1 MADLREAFQYA
12 SQNPTSDFAK
22 NLESLASSGALDVD
36 AKKFGIDLSPFK
48 AKPEGFVDKTVA
60 DLKKRG
66 SNIVDEFGS
75 TATDMNKL
83 DVTSPTSIVKTQVR
97 PLETILRTAG
107 QVAGGVND
115 IIGNAISSAIPDS
128 VKDKASAIF
137 DTPQGQQALGAI
149 GKGME
154 AYNSWAKENP
164 NLSKD
169 LESVLNVASV
179 IPVAK
184 GGSMAVKAGLDTVE
198 AGVKATRPVRDMT
211 VGLASDVLKKGK
223 SKATDLA
230 KGVDGAT
237 LSEVISS
244 PEVHPFVTANPANV
258 KAVEEALKQGF
269 EPKDVKFMASI
280 QDADKEAIKKMKDLA
295 EKASGNLRIQERPID
310 IVGENGI
317 KTLKDIQNINAK
329 AGAEVDATARALAGQ
344 VVDTSNLS
352 EQALKLL
359 ADSGIKITM
368 KQNGAN
374 VLDFSKSIFKKT
386 PAITKTIE
394 RALSDLPNLSS
405 DAYDLHKFKKSL
417 DEVVNFGTAGEGLSG
432 KAEGMLKQIRGIA
445 DDTLDNTFADYNKAN
460 TDFRKTRE
468 LLDEAHSLV
477 GKKTDFLTT
486 NAKLDFGQTMRSL
499 FSNNKTRGRLTTFL
513 DNLQKTAD
521 EFGVSSGHN
530 LTDQAL
536 FSQILE
542 GIYGTQAVTGL
553 QGEVGKAIGTALKF
567 KTNPLGATI
576 EAGINAVEKARNI
589 TPEAKKKVLDLFMN

>member
-22 NLESLASSGALDVD
+22 NLEQLASSGALDVD

-66 SNIVDEFGS
+66 SNIVDEIGG

-83 DVTSPTSIVKTQVR
+83 DITSPTSITKTAVR
-97 PLETILRTAG
+97 PLETVLRTAG
-107 QVAGGVND
+107 QVAGGIND
-115 IIGNAISSAIPDS
+115 VIGNAISSAIPDT
-128 VKDKASAIF
+128 VKDKASALF
-137 DTPQGQQALGAI
+137 DTPQGQQALSAI
-149 GKGME
+149 SKGMD
-154 AYNSWAKENP
+154 AYNEWAKENP
-164 NLSKD
+164 NISKD
-169 LESVLNVASV
+169 LESVFNVASV
-179 IPVAK
+179 IPVVK
-184 GGSMAVKAGLDTVE
+184 GGSMAVNAGLDTVK
-198 AGVKATRPVRDMT
+198 AGVNATKPIRDFT
-211 VGLASDVLKKGK
+211 VGITSQALKKGK
-223 SKATDLA
+223 TKAGDIA
-230 KGVDGAT
+230 RGVDSTT
-237 LSEVISS
+237 LSEVVSA
-244 PEVHPFVTANPANV
+244 PEVAPFITSNPANI
-258 KAVEEALKQGF
+258 KTVEEALKQGF
-269 EPKDVKFMASI
+269 EPKDVKFLSSL
-280 QDADKEAIKKMKDLA
+280 QEADKESIKRMKDLA
-295 EKASGNLRIQERPID
+295 EKASNDIRVQERPID

-317 KTLKDIQNINAK
+317 ATLKKIQNINSQ
-329 AGAEVDATARALAGQ
+329 AGADVDATARALSGQ

-432 KAEGMLKQIRGIA
+432 KAENMLKQIRGIA
-445 DDTLDNTFADYNKAN
+445 DDTLDTNFADYNKAN
-460 TDFRKTRE
+460 TNFRKTRE

-477 GKKTDFLTT
+477 GKKTDFLAT

-542 GIYGTQAVTGL
+542 GMYGTQAITGL
-553 QGEVGKAIGTALKF
+553 QGEVGKAIGTAMKF
-567 KTNPLGATI
+567 KTNPVGATI
-576 EAGINAVEKARNI
+576 EAGIDAIEKARNI
-589 TPEAKKKVLDLFMN
+589 TPEAKKKVLDLFIN